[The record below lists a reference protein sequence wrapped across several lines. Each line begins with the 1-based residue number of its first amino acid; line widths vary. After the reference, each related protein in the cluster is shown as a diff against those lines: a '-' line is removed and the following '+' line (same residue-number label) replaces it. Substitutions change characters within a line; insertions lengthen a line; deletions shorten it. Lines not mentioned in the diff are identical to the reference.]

1 MIDVSLSNFATSSD
15 PSVDEEVA
23 RVISEFHAEKKPMA
37 FCCIAPVLVALV
49 LGKGGTKV
57 TLVKDFKLVTNTY
70 RAFPRTHSR

>member
-57 TLVKDFKLVTNTY
+57 L
-70 RAFPRTHSR
+70 